1 MISLNKK
8 INTWIF
14 DLDNTLY
21 SADSGIFQQVHD
33 LMGKFV
39 SSHLGID
46 IEEAKIIQ
54 KNYYKQHGTTLR
66 GMMDNHGVDP
76 DHFLAE
82 VHKLDYS
89 IVGPNHKL
97 NEELKKLQG
106 RKIIYTNA
114 NMQHALD
121 VLERIELSNFF
132 DEIYDIKMANYIPKP
147 ELAPYEQM
155 IAQFD
160 IETKSSAMFDD
171 IAKNLVPAKNVGFT
185 SVWID
190 AGYENFSDDI
200 KASKQ
205 YLDHETTNI
214 TEFLEDVNKGKI
226 LVN

>member
-1 MISLNKK
+1 MSSLVKQ

-21 SADSGIFQQVHD
+21 SADSGIFQQVHE

-39 SSHLGID
+39 SSHLNID
-46 IEEAKIIQ
+46 VADAKIIQ
-54 KNYYKQHGTTLR
+54 KKYYKQHGTTLR

-89 IVGPNHKL
+89 IVGPNLKL
-97 NEELKKLQG
+97 NEELKKLNG

-114 NMQHALD
+114 NMQHAIN
-121 VLERIELSNFF
+121 VLEKIELSNFF

-147 ELAPYEQM
+147 ELTPYEQM
-155 IAQFD
+155 INQFD
-160 IETKSSAMFDD
+160 INVKSAAMFDD

-200 KASKQ
+200 QASKK

-214 TEFLEDVNKGKI
+214 TKFLEDVNKGKI
-226 LVN
+226 

>member
-21 SADSGIFQQVHD
+21 SADSGIFQQVHE

-39 SSHLGID
+39 SNHLNIGIED
-46 IEEAKIIQ
+46 AKIMQ
-54 KNYYKQHGTTLR
+54 KKYYKQHGTTLR

-97 NEELKKLQG
+97 NEQLKKLQG

-155 IAQFD
+155 VKQFD

-200 KASKQ
+200 KASKK
-205 YLDHETTNI
+205 YLDYETTNI
-214 TEFLEDVNKGKI
+214 TEFLEDVNKGI
-226 LVN
+226 I